1 MPRAVINFGH
11 GPKNIGYDPGA
22 IGPTGYQDA
31 TQNKEVGTLV
41 VDKLLK
47 NGWEI
52 LAIQDGD
59 LWDVT
64 NQSDA
69 WKPDIFLSIHG
80 NSFPDLNAKGIESIA
95 ISPGGKGEKVAREVQ
110 KELIS
115 ATGLTDRGVK
125 FSNLHV
131 LRETDCP
138 AVLVE
143 VGFISNPNEEAL
155 MKQAS
160 FDETVASAICRGL
173 SRAMG
178 VIYTEP
184 TKVPPTTLPVTSD
197 KDIYLSVRVLQSKAD
212 QAILDINKLG
222 FATKKLELA

>member
-1 MPRAVINFGH
+1 MRAVINYGH
-11 GPKNIGYDPGA
+11 GPKNVGYDPGA
-22 IGPTGYQDA
+22 IGPTGYQEA
-31 TQNKEVGTLV
+31 TQNKEVGTLIV
-41 VDKLLK
+41 GKLLK

-64 NQSDA
+64 NQSNA

-80 NSFPDLNAKGIESIA
+80 NSFPDPSANGIESIA
-95 ISPGGKGEKVAREVQ
+95 ISPGGKGEKLAREVQ
-110 KELIS
+110 RELIT

-155 MKQAS
+155 MKQSS
-160 FDETVASAICRGL
+160 FDELVATAICKGL

-178 VIYTEP
+178 VIYTDP
-184 TKVPPTTLPVTSD
+184 TKAPVIHPPVTSD
-197 KDIYLSVRVLQSKAD
+197 HDIYLSVRCYESKAEVVIK
-212 QAILDINKLG
+212 QIQTMGYAC
-222 FATKKLELA
+222 KKLELA